1 MRRGAVNS
9 HESTLAEHLAKH
21 LAAIGARDLDA
32 YTATLHDQV
41 TLILPNGTVHAGRQA
56 VVDFHRGFFAD
67 PDWRQDFTA
76 ERLVVTGRAASALYR
91 VEYHDVDTEGAPY
104 HRRFLVGLLF
114 VPVGDR
120 WLLLHDQCTSLP
132 AD

>member
-1 MRRGAVNS
+1 VNPHEPAV
-9 HESTLAEHLAKH
+9 AGHLANH

-32 YTATLHDQV
+32 YAATLHEQV

-76 ERLVVTGRAASALYR
+76 ERLVVTARAAAAIYR
-91 VEYHDVDTEGAPY
+91 ADYHDVDTGGTPY
-104 HRRFLVGLLF
+104 HRRFLVALLF

-120 WLLLHDQCTSLP
+120 WLLLHDQCTPLP
-132 AD
+132 AE